1 MQTISGWRKEDFS
14 AMFFPFPWVSNDEHS
29 SCAVLSNWAESNLSI
44 LLHSKTSVIS
54 TNEKNRYNFLE
65 YNISNNCFKT
75 VVFSQNFYQRKKKK
89 ETYIKKKIKDRNY
102 TVCQLH
108 RPYDRNF
115 SITMMRRVYWNN
127 MRPAKGGYHVSHMVK
142 RENATW
148 RRCGPFVN
156 DWTESATMLTRL
168 PSPLLFPFRLWPAS
182 VSPPRMLFAWRIH
195 SRRDE

>member
-1 MQTISGWRKEDFS
+1 MAKGRFFGHVFS
-14 AMFFPFPWVSNDEHS
+14 
-29 SCAVLSNWAESNLSI
+29 LSLSQQRWTFI
-44 LLHSKTSVIS
+44 VCRSFKLSWKQSVHFTLPHSKTSVIS
-54 TNEKNRYNFLE
+54 KKKIVTISYNIIYLIIVLKRLFFLE
-65 YNISNNCFKT
+65 IFIKE
-75 VVFSQNFYQRKKKK
+75 KKK